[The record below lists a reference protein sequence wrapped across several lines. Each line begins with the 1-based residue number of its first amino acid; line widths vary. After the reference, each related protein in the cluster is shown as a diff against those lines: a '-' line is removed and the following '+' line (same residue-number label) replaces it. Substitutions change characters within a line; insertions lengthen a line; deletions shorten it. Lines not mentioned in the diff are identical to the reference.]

1 MGLTD
6 DISSFKNWRALIR
19 NVLWNVR
26 GEKLIIFYKIWVSL
40 KKFSTLNGKE
50 RDVSK
55 IWFPIEFYEANKNS
69 IFNVEK
75 SRHRGT
81 PRNESKKILCMEEQ
95 FPCNTRES

>member
-1 MGLTD
+1 MGLID

-19 NVLWNVR
+19 NVLWA
-26 GEKLIIFYKIWVSL
+26 SL